1 MSSQEGKR
9 ARPVWWGCGIALLLC
24 TLGLAALSHQFE
36 YGSDMRARPVL
47 PFVGLLMGA
56 ALVYFG
62 GVYMALQTAPTQRL
76 AYGIFAV
83 GALMRLILA
92 TSQPVLEDDYYRYL
106 WDGAVTAH
114 GENPYGVIP
123 LDVQERD
130 AKVSGRLLA
139 LGNEAGTILE
149 RVNHPQLGTV
159 YPPVA
164 QAAFA
169 LAHAVSP
176 WKLSGLRL
184 LYYALDCA
192 VFALLVAVLRQL
204 GRSPLLALIYWWN
217 PLAAKEIYNSVHMD
231 ILLVPLTLGAILL
244 ALRGRVI
251 WAMVPLALAVGTKLW
266 PVLLLVPLLVTAR
279 HTPRKAGMALVVFLL
294 GSVLLLS
301 PLLTITALEDESG
314 FVAYGS
320 RWEMNDALFMVFPWI
335 AEGAAHLLQLDVSHG
350 TAHRA
355 GKGLV
360 ALLTLG
366 VVAWVTRKTYRSYG
380 SVREHAAYSLCG
392 GLLAI
397 VGTLFLLSPTQF
409 PWYFLWLLPLL
420 SLYPNR
426 GLLLLTLVLPLY
438 YLRFYFDARGAV
450 EFFHYRIVWLEYLPV
465 WALLLF
471 DALQSQGKQRGERA
485 MLESDNTP

>member
-1 MSSQEGKR
+1 MSSWEEKGTR
-9 ARPVWWGCGIALLLC
+9 RVWWGCGIALLLC
-24 TLGLAALSHQFE
+24 TLGLAALSHHFD
-36 YGSDMRARPVL
+36 YGSDMRSRPIL

-56 ALVYFG
+56 ALVYFV

-76 AYGIFAV
+76 AFGIFAV

-130 AKVSGRLLA
+130 EDITDTLLA
-139 LGNEAGTILE
+139 LGDEAGMVLE

-192 VFALLVAVLRQL
+192 VFALLVALLRQL
-204 GRSPLLALIYWWN
+204 GRSPLLTVIYWWN

-231 ILLVPLTLGAILL
+231 LLLVPLLLGAVLL
-244 ALRGRVI
+244 ALRGRII
-251 WAMVPLALAVGTKLW
+251 WSMLPLALAVATKLW
-266 PVLLLVPLLVTAR
+266 PVLLLLPLLATAR
-279 HTPRKAGMALVVFLL
+279 HTPRKAGIALIVFLL
-294 GSVLLLS
+294 GSGLLLS
-301 PLLTITALEDESG
+301 PILTITALKDESG

-335 AEGAAHLLQLDVSHG
+335 AEGVAHLFQMDLSHG

-355 GKGLV
+355 GKALV

-366 VVAWVTRKTYRSYG
+366 VVAWVTRTAYRSHG
-380 SVREHAAYSLCG
+380 AVGHHAAHSLCG

-397 VGTLFLLSPTQF
+397 VGALFLLSPTQF

-426 GLLLLTLVLPLY
+426 GLMLLTLVLPLY
-438 YLRFYFDARGAV
+438 YLRFYFEARGAV
-450 EFFHYRIVWLEYLPV
+450 EFFHYRIVWFEYLPV
-465 WALLLF
+465 WSMLLF
-471 DALQSQGKQRGERA
+471 DAYQKKSRMGRA
-485 MLESDNTP
+485 TNVLC